1 MGAGGLEHSWSQEE
15 IEAIVEDYF
24 RMLALELSGQEYNK
38 ARHRRALLP
47 RLNNRAEAAIERK
60 HQNISAILNE
70 LNAPWIIGYK
80 PLSNYQQALYDAV
93 VARLAKDDAFDRAA
107 IDAVE
112 RPAVAPTL
120 PDFRG
125 LLAEAPPI
133 RAVEAAP
140 AERYGP
146 VRMPIRRDYLAV
158 EARNRSLGLAGEEL
172 VVAYERF
179 RLRSL
184 GAKRLA
190 DRVEHV
196 SQTRGDGLGYDVLS
210 FDVNGAERFI
220 EVKTTAFGREAP
232 FYVSRNELQL
242 SKEARGQFR
251 LYRLFEFRK
260 RPRLFELAGPLDE
273 RCRLD
278 PVTYMASFS
287 Q

>member
-1 MGAGGLEHSWSQEE
+1 MAAEDYRKPWSQDE
-15 IEAIVEDYF
+15 IEATVENYF
-24 RMLALELSGQEYNK
+24 HMLALELSGQEYSK
-38 ARHRRALLP
+38 ARHRRALLL
-47 RLNNRAEAAIERK
+47 RLNNRTEAAIERK
-60 HQNISAILNE
+60 HQNISAILQE

-112 RPAVAPTL
+112 RPAVAPSV

-125 LLAEAPPI
+125 LLAEAPAI
-133 RAVEAAP
+133 RVVEETP
-140 AERYGP
+140 TERYGP
-146 VRMPIRRDYLAV
+146 MRTPVRRDYLAV
-158 EARNRSLGLAGEEL
+158 EARNRSLGQAGEEF

-179 RLRSL
+179 RLHSL

-242 SKEARGQFR
+242 SKEAPGQFR

-260 RPRLFELAGPLDE
+260 RPRMFELRGPLNE

-278 PVTYMASFS
+278 AVTYLASFT
-287 Q
+287 